1 LDDEGNDVEPLLK
14 LIFANY
20 VRDKFRSID
29 DGILQRLVRAMITRR
44 KRVLYKRSRFG
55 NLALRV
61 KETKPRPTV
70 QAPQTQP
77 QKAPATQESPQAE
90 NKEDD
95 EDPKEDDTGAN
106 YKSQAGV
113 SATTLAADT
122 FKKASAPSVISGTKT
137 VAFDNHEDLPFP
149 PPPLGRVRRKY
160 KKMKRAL
167 EEQHES
173 NLDSISVNSRAAGET
188 DDLEFRLSR
197 MLKECWDQCL
207 RAVGEVTCPF
217 CFYAISALDISEDN
231 KWR

>member
-1 LDDEGNDVEPLLK
+1 MEPLLEII
-14 LIFANY
+14 LSNY

-29 DGILQRLVRAMITRR
+29 DKILQRLVRAMITRR
-44 KRVLYKRSRFG
+44 KRVLYKRSQFG

-61 KETKPRPTV
+61 KETKPRPKV

-77 QKAPATQESPQAE
+77 QKAPATEESPQAG

-106 YKSQAGV
+106 HKSQAGV
-113 SATTLAADT
+113 SATTLAADK
-122 FKKASAPSVISGTKT
+122 FKKTSAPSVISWTKT

-149 PPPLGRVRRKY
+149 LPPLGRVRRKY

-167 EEQHES
+167 EEWHES
-173 NLDSISVNSRAAGET
+173 NLDSISVNSSAAGEI
-188 DDLEFRLSR
+188 DDLEFRLSG
-197 MLKECWDQCL
+197 MLNACWDQFL

-217 CFYAISALDISEDN
+217 CFYAIPALDISDDN

>member
-1 LDDEGNDVEPLLK
+1 
-14 LIFANY
+14 
-20 VRDKFRSID
+20 
-29 DGILQRLVRAMITRR
+29 M
-44 KRVLYKRSRFG
+44 LYKRSRFG

-61 KETKPRPTV
+61 KETKPRPKV

-77 QKAPATQESPQAE
+77 QKAPATQKSPQAE

-95 EDPKEDDTGAN
+95 TGAN
-106 YKSQAGV
+106 HKSQTGV
-113 SATTLAADT
+113 SATTLAADK

-149 PPPLGRVRRKY
+149 LPPLGRVRRKY

-167 EEQHES
+167 EEQHER
-173 NLDSISVNSRAAGET
+173 NLTSLAEGSRSAYFDKAYYQLKTGFKFT
-188 DDLEFRLSR
+188 RDLH
-197 MLKECWDQCL
+197 ECWDQCL

-217 CFYAISALDISEDN
+217 CFYAISVWDISDDN

>member
-1 LDDEGNDVEPLLK
+1 MEPLLEI
-14 LIFANY
+14 IFANY

-29 DGILQRLVRAMITRR
+29 EEILQRLVRAMVTRR

-61 KETKPRPTV
+61 KETKPRPKV

-77 QKAPATQESPQAE
+77 QQTPATQELPQAE

-95 EDPKEDDTGAN
+95 IGAN

-113 SATTLAADT
+113 SATTLAVDK

-149 PPPLGRVRRKY
+149 LPPLGRVRRKY
-160 KKMKRAL
+160 KKMKWAL
-167 EEQHES
+167 EENLASIPEGYKADSLIYPERIEEVES
-173 NLDSISVNSRAAGET
+173 KL
-188 DDLEFRLSR
+188 
-197 MLKECWDQCL
+197 LKKMNDECWDQCL

-217 CFYAISALDISEDN
+217 CFYAISALDISDDN